1 MHYVSK
7 CSGKYDNSKVSAR
20 YVHQM
25 ASEVLTQLKGVAMQI
40 KQQENNPEI
49 LQELLDEWNDQ
60 FPPSLG
66 DLGTPKHIAAT
77 LQRQSKE
84 VAELKSRLSEETK
97 RREKDVGSVMRSMDA
112 QLHASRDSV
121 MTERRQ
127 HTMAHTH
134 QLNQLKAQLKE
145 AGRAQRSEAK
155 AMAKASAADLVM
167 CQNRYSDRINALEK
181 EVAET
186 RAQAEVELAAA
197 RGRLV
202 AQEMSSKEKE
212 SSLKR
217 TIKKL
222 QLDVAHSSKP
232 GRAGARG
239 GGYGGGGHS
248 RGQRS
253 ISSNDG
259 SRGLGMAGGLGMG
272 GAEDDVLGIPTF
284 DDDGNASAGGRS
296 KPTVS
301 SAGRSSLPSTVEQ
314 DEKEMEDDVSDVSS
328 VMSIPIVKP
337 AKKVE
342 GVPKKDHGRTGFST
356 PVVNVKNV
364 RVRGGGAMAGI
375 KILKRE
381 LRDTMEVSAKQ
392 EAELQQLRTDLIKY
406 IADVQFQ
413 KKRGDGLESI
423 NDSLR
428 SALSDVT
435 GHREHGDT
443 NHNIYG
449 SVLRFAPQVL
459 KHTPHFLGEGKKR

>member
-1 MHYVSK
+1 M
-7 CSGKYDNSKVSAR
+7 
-20 YVHQM
+20 M
-25 ASEVLTQLKGVAMQI
+25 
-40 KQQENNPEI
+40 
-49 LQELLDEWNDQ
+49 
-60 FPPSLG
+60 
-66 DLGTPKHIAAT
+66 
-77 LQRQSKE
+77 
-84 VAELKSRLSEETK
+84 
-97 RREKDVGSVMRSMDA
+97 
-112 QLHASRDSV
+112 
-121 MTERRQ
+121 
-127 HTMAHTH
+127 
-134 QLNQLKAQLKE
+134 
-145 AGRAQRSEAK
+145 
-155 AMAKASAADLVM
+155 
-167 CQNRYSDRINALEK
+167 
-181 EVAET
+181 
-186 RAQAEVELAAA
+186 
-197 RGRLV
+197 
-202 AQEMSSKEKE
+202 
-212 SSLKR
+212 
-217 TIKKL
+217 
-222 QLDVAHSSKP
+222 
-232 GRAGARG
+232 
-239 GGYGGGGHS
+239 
-248 RGQRS
+248 
-253 ISSNDG
+253 
-259 SRGLGMAGGLGMG
+259 GGLGMG
-272 GAEDDVLGIPTF
+272 GAEDDVLEIPTM

-301 SAGRSSLPSTVEQ
+301 SAGRSRLPSTVEQ
-314 DEKEMEDDVSDVSS
+314 DEKEMDDDVSDVSS

-443 NHNIYG
+443 NHNIHG